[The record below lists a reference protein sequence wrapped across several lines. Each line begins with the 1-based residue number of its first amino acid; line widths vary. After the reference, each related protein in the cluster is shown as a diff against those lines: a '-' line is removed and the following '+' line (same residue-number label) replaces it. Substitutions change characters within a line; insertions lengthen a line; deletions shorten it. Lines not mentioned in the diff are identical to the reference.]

1 MKWWAKAKN
10 WPVGTKSQVNPKKF
24 LQALLTPRLMRLGLY
39 LFFVV
44 ENVSLVHFYAYCPI
58 YGVKIYDYHPISSK
72 GDKIIGVDLMLGL
85 RWSMQIFFL
94 VATRIQCMCHKNKI
108 RFSLVQTVWLVGCLV
123 LLKWIK
129 CWILTQNVSLW
140 QTPKYGLWVFIF
152 ATG

>member
-10 WPVGTKSQVNPKKF
+10 WPVGTKSQVNPKKNSTSSPNP
-24 LQALLTPRLMRLGLY
+24 QTDASW
-39 LFFVV
+39 VV
-44 ENVSLVHFYAYCPI
+44 LIFCCWKCVLVHPYAYCPI
-58 YGVKIYDYHPISSK
+58 YGVKIYDHHPISSK
-72 GDKIIGVDLMLGL
+72 GDKIIWVDLMLGL